1 MYLVIRDA
9 TGRAA
14 EGVAVVVGR
23 DRMRVALRGCS
34 DTVELRRSDDQWLND
49 SGDAVEF
56 DVLLPGTAA
65 AEFYAQLSPM
75 ASTAR
80 N

>member
-14 EGVAVVVGR
+14 EGVALAVGR

>member
-9 TGRAA
+9 TGRTA
-14 EGVAVVVGR
+14 EGVALVVGR

-49 SGDAVEF
+49 SDDAVEF
-56 DVLLPGTAA
+56 DALLPAA
-65 AEFYAQLSPM
+65 DACP
-75 ASTAR
+75 
-80 N
+80 